1 VIWLALWAVATF
13 GKVRMKRLT
22 PWLIALLVLSFPT
35 YLALDLSGDRK
46 FWRLISEATFYTCWV
61 TLLWIQRWSLF
72 ESISLP
78 SAKWYTP
85 WRVARFSMRNG
96 AIIRVQAIDSASR
109 WYSAKLGLERQ
120 TADLISRPDFAKLA
134 FKQDG
139 HSVVLV
145 TTEALTSERR
155 RILFTRNIEKMK
167 EVLVARGL
175 QVPPIER
182 DRQGTPFFEVYDPDG
197 NEIEVVQAS

>member
-1 VIWLALWAVATF
+1 
-13 GKVRMKRLT
+13 
-22 PWLIALLVLSFPT
+22 
-35 YLALDLSGDRK
+35 
-46 FWRLISEATFYTCWV
+46 
-61 TLLWIQRWSLF
+61 
-72 ESISLP
+72 
-78 SAKWYTP
+78 
-85 WRVARFSMRNG
+85 
-96 AIIRVQAIDSASR
+96 
-109 WYSAKLGLERQ
+109 LGLERQ

-155 RILFTRNIEKMK
+155 LILFTRNIEKMK

-175 QVPPIER
+175 QEPPIER